1 MSNWKWLK
9 NAKRNK
15 MSESFYLFYAIAHQ
29 TFFTVIINFLKMPFA
44 VVIFMKYFRCTA
56 KTLQNIRTSFRLH
69 IKSYSKLK
77 IVSIV
82 IFYKAFELCIYLYT
96 LIMNYSHITRGEKLN
111 RINLKWLHNTT
122 CSYLFPED

>member
-69 IKSYSKLK
+69 ITSYCKLK

-82 IFYKAFELCIYLYT
+82 IFYNALSVYTHYELFWYHKRRKIESSKFKMITQHHMFL
-96 LIMNYSHITRGEKLN
+96 LIPRGLIKN
-111 RINLKWLHNTT
+111 
-122 CSYLFPED
+122 